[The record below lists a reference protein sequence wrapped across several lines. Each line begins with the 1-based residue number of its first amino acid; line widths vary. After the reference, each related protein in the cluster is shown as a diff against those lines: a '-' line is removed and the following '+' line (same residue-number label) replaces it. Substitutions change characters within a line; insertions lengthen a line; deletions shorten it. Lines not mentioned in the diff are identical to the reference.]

1 MVNLVAALVAI
12 VCALSLLAAA
22 GYMFASARAPG
33 GNRTGP
39 TGAEPRR
46 RDVLLRDRDR
56 PALGTVARTVVDHA
70 DHLPGGLE
78 RGVGPIGIVHFAEH
92 GFLISPSTYD
102 AARRAQS
109 GSRADGGPTSC

>member
-1 MVNLVAALVAI
+1 M
-12 VCALSLLAAA
+12 
-22 GYMFASARAPG
+22 
-33 GNRTGP
+33 
-39 TGAEPRR
+39 
-46 RDVLLRDRDR
+46 
-56 PALGTVARTVVDHA
+56 VDHA
-70 DHLPGGLE
+70 GHLPGGLE